1 MAVVEHQIGAV
12 GDTVDRPFAAVLVE
26 DGQFARAAGDHATAA
41 LILDHAQIAELGL
54 AVRRRVAVRLL
65 VELRRAADMDGPPRQ
80 LGARLADRLRRADA
94 ARLTQLSRPAARPI
108 ATVAFGR
115 DPHPRLAPQRRT
127 PPYPP

>member
-54 AVRRRVAVRLL
+54 AVRRRVEVRLL
-65 VELRRAADMDGPPRQ
+65 VELRRAADRTEERTSELQSQMRTSYAVFCLKKRNPTQAPPHQ
-80 LGARLADRLRRADA
+80 TLPH
-94 ARLTQLSRPAARPI
+94 TQSRHTTDNNI
-108 ATVAFGR
+108 
-115 DPHPRLAPQRRT
+115 
-127 PPYPP
+127 

>member
-54 AVRRRVAVRLL
+54 AVRRRVEVRLL
-65 VELRRAADMDGPPRQ
+65 VELRRAADVEGPHRQ
-80 LGARLADRLRRADA
+80 LGARLADRLRRDDAD
-94 ARLTQLSRPAARPI
+94 RLRSEEHTSELQSLMRTSYAVFCLKKKKKTQN
-108 ATVAFGR
+108 
-115 DPHPRLAPQRRT
+115 
-127 PPYPP
+127 

>member
-54 AVRRRVAVRLL
+54 AVRRRVQVRLRSEEHTS
-65 VELRRAADMDGPPRQ
+65 ELQSLMRSSYAV
-80 LGARLADRLRRADA
+80 LCLNKKTKCRLPV
-94 ARLTQLSRPAARPI
+94 S
-108 ATVAFGR
+108 V
-115 DPHPRLAPQRRT
+115 HNK
-127 PPYPP
+127 